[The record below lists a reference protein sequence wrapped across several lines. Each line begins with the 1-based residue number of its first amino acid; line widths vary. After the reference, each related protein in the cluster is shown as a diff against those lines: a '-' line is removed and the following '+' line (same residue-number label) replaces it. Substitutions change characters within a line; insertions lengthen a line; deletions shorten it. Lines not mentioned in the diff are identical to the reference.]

1 MKLLVKFI
9 LILSFSIG
17 YSQVPNNNIS
27 NDFFLNFYYDR
38 GEIILKDERLKTLDY
53 VAENILN
60 NKLFEEYSF
69 RIETGTCENEKKG
82 DSFIDFKRIEYL
94 FDYFKNKYNLERN
107 NFQFDISDSEF
118 CYDDQ
123 NKNISYVNFAIQN
136 CRVFSKYQNKI
147 DKKIS
152 FKKNNVIPTSVGR
165 KSLHEIAKVIKEDN
179 IMDKYDLRIEI
190 VISNKEKKDNPLLS
204 YERINYLL
212 NYFEIECDIKRNRI
226 QFQFINNKQQNKVS
240 FFRVILLD
248 CG

>member
-1 MKLLVKFI
+1 MKLVIKFI
-9 LILSFSIG
+9 LLLSFSIG

-27 NDFFLNFYYDR
+27 SDFFLNFYYDR

-60 NKLFEEYSF
+60 NKLFEEYRF
-69 RIETGTCENEKKG
+69 RIETGTCENEKKE
-82 DSFIDFKRIEYL
+82 DNFIDFKRIEYL
-94 FDYFKNKYNLERN
+94 FDYFKNKYNLERD

-152 FKKNNVIPTSVGR
+152 FKKNNIIPTNEGR
-165 KSLHEIAKVIKEDN
+165 NSLNKISKVIKEDN
-179 IMDKYDLRIEI
+179 INDKHHLLIEI
-190 VISNKEKKDNPLLS
+190 AVSNKEKKDNPLLS

-212 NYFEIECDIKRNRI
+212 NYFELECNIERNRI
-226 QFQFINNKQQNKVS
+226 EFNFSLSIIKNKIKPH
-240 FFRVILLD
+240 FLGLYF
-248 CG
+248 